1 MLSPGPEGLRAA
13 GDATI
18 EWDRLGRITAIS
30 SGGEGVP
37 EGVLDV
43 RGDGL
48 IVPGFVDAHV
58 HFPQYQVRGRFA
70 GALLPW
76 LREHIWPEEIRYADR
91 FHAQRE
97 ARVFLDALAA
107 AGTTTAAVFGSP
119 HPSSVVPLFEAERAP
134 DVIAGPAL
142 MDREG
147 PAELL
152 TDPQEAMQ
160 AMERLVGFYGDRLA
174 VSPRFA
180 VSSSPELLHRCG
192 QLAREHKLRI
202 QTHLAE
208 NLDEIA
214 LVATQF
220 PECRDYLEVYERAGL
235 VGSRSLLA
243 HVVHCSDDAL
253 QRIAAASAIVV
264 HCPTSNIALGSG
276 RMPIEALSGHGIHV
290 CLGTDVGAGPDLCM
304 LDVLRAFIKIHN
316 DRYPIHAES
325 LLRLATLQGALALGL
340 ADRGMLDLGFRA
352 DMVVLRAQDAG
363 GDPVSAFERLARDY
377 DDSSG
382 GVVQRVFCGGQ
393 PVFPL
398 E

>member
-13 GDATI
+13 GDVTI
-18 EWDRLGRITAIS
+18 EWDPRGRITGIT
-30 SGGEGVP
+30 SGRESRD
-37 EGVLDV
+37 GVLDV
-43 RGDGL
+43 RSIGL
-48 IVPGFVDAHV
+48 VVPGFVDAHV
-58 HFPQYQVRGRFA
+58 HFPQYQVRGRFG

-76 LREHIWPEEIRYADR
+76 LRDHIWPEEIRFADR

-119 HPSSVVPLFEAERAP
+119 HPSSVVPLLEATDGP
-134 DVIAGPAL
+134 DVFAGPAL

-147 PAELL
+147 PPELL
-152 TDPQEAMQ
+152 TEPGEACK

-180 VSSSPELLHRCG
+180 VSSSPELLARCG
-192 QLAREHKLRI
+192 QLARDHRLRI

-214 LVATQF
+214 LVASQF
-220 PECRDYLEVYERAGL
+220 PDCRDYLDVYERAGL
-235 VGSRSLLA
+235 IGPRSLLA

-253 QRIAAASAIVV
+253 ERIAAASAIVV

-276 RMPIEALSGHGIHV
+276 RMPIEVLDEHGIHI
-290 CLGTDVGAGPDLCM
+290 CLGTDVGAGPDLCL
-304 LDVLRAFIKIHN
+304 LDVVRAFCEVHKG
-316 DRYPIHAES
+316 RYPIHAES

-340 ADRGMLDLGFRA
+340 ADRGMLDVGFRA
-352 DMVVLRAQDAG
+352 DMVVLRAPDAAA
-363 GDPVSAFERLARDY
+363 DPVRAFEVLARDY
-377 DDSSG
+377 EGGASS
-382 GVVQRVFCGGQ
+382 VVERVFCAGR
-393 PVFPL
+393 VEFPMD
-398 E
+398 